1 MISILYDIFTLLCS
15 LVSSFPY
22 SSLSYLSLRATHA
35 MPPVLH
41 HHPLSC
47 LIVHCMSWS
56 ISHLT
61 PTSPCFCIKVACQTA
76 LAFGTRP
83 WPSEIKL
90 SLNFFLR
97 HAPSQSASRSS
108 YEQLISRMFCAYLE
122 WRTLTVLAEQYFAC
136 SLHTLRYQLQ
146 RRQVEIKISCCDN

>member
-56 ISHLT
+56 ISHHT

-76 LAFGTRP
+76 LAFDTRP
-83 WPSEIKL
+83 RPSEIKL
-90 SLNFFLR
+90 SLNFSSAATPRSLTEREPFVVRVVDFAHVLDV
-97 HAPSQSASRSS
+97 HLQSN
-108 YEQLISRMFCAYLE
+108 ISR
-122 WRTLTVLAEQYFAC
+122 VLCIHYG
-136 SLHTLRYQLQ
+136 
-146 RRQVEIKISCCDN
+146 ISCSVVK

>member
-1 MISILYDIFTLLCS
+1 VKRVTRNACFGERACEGPLVLLLLRYRHSRTLRTIIATRSFSQRELAFMISILFDIFTLLCS

-97 HAPSQSASRSS
+97 HAPSQSASRS
-108 YEQLISRMFCAYLE
+108 
-122 WRTLTVLAEQYFAC
+122 
-136 SLHTLRYQLQ
+136 
-146 RRQVEIKISCCDN
+146 

>member
-61 PTSPCFCIKVACQTA
+61 PTSPCFCIKVACRTA

-83 WPSEIKL
+83 RPSEIKL
-90 SLNFFLR
+90 SLNFSSARSLTEREPFVVRAVDFAHVLR
-97 HAPSQSASRSS
+97 IFGMTYTDSASRA
-108 YEQLISRMFCAYLE
+108 IFRMFFAYI
-122 WRTLTVLAEQYFAC
+122 TVSVAASSSRNKNILF
-136 SLHTLRYQLQ
+136 
-146 RRQVEIKISCCDN
+146 